1 MLLRSSST
9 PVLGSLLSPIQ
20 EGPSSNHETNATF
33 KHHLPPP
40 SPTTTIHHSHSY
52 NKLSCA
58 AFNIPTVSCHS
69 SPRSSPSA
77 ADHKGIRRAQSEGN
91 LAGLAHAS
99 CKDEEEHLYNANQPN
114 SNKRVLG
121 RYKCSVLKSIP
132 SFSSVDEDDE
142 ELLQNIRRGGGG
154 ETVTAAGGGEFRLN
168 NGMAG
173 TALSEEVKVMEALWN
188 VGFEEER
195 GTVGQEMYLA
205 KGLGVGGR
213 GGGRGGRGGG
223 TGGGGGGF
231 YPAGSGGDSQ
241 GVEEYYKKM
250 VEENPGNPLFLS
262 NYAQFLYQ
270 SKQDLPKA
278 EEYYS
283 RAILADPGDGEIL
296 SQYAK
301 LVWELHNDQDRAA
314 TYYERA
320 VHASPED
327 RYKSCIHVYPYSRI
341 QVILS
346 FLNS

>member
-1 MLLRSSST
+1 M
-9 PVLGSLLSPIQ
+9 
-20 EGPSSNHETNATF
+20 AT
-33 KHHLPPP
+33 
-40 SPTTTIHHSHSY
+40 
-52 NKLSCA
+52 
-58 AFNIPTVSCHS
+58 
-69 SPRSSPSA
+69 
-77 ADHKGIRRAQSEGN
+77 
-91 LAGLAHAS
+91 
-99 CKDEEEHLYNANQPN
+99 
-114 SNKRVLG
+114 
-121 RYKCSVLKSIP
+121 
-132 SFSSVDEDDE
+132 
-142 ELLQNIRRGGGG
+142 
-154 ETVTAAGGGEFRLN
+154 GGGEFRLN
-168 NGMAG
+168 NGMAT
-173 TALSEEVKVMEALWN
+173 TALGEELKVMETLWN

-205 KGLGVGGR
+205 KGLGIGGS

-223 TGGGGGGF
+223 RGRGGEF
-231 YPAGSGGDSQ
+231 YSAGYGGDSQ

-314 TYYERA
+314 TYHERA

-327 RYKSCIHVYPYSRI
+327 SHVHASYAG
-341 QVILS
+341 
-346 FLNS
+346 FLWETEEDNDECDAPSELDPDTPQIRHAAVASATATA

>member
-1 MLLRSSST
+1 M
-9 PVLGSLLSPIQ
+9 
-20 EGPSSNHETNATF
+20 
-33 KHHLPPP
+33 
-40 SPTTTIHHSHSY
+40 
-52 NKLSCA
+52 
-58 AFNIPTVSCHS
+58 AFNIPTVSCNS
-69 SPRSSPSA
+69 SPRSSPCI

-91 LAGLAHAS
+91 LEALARAS
-99 CKDEEEHLYNANQPN
+99 CKDEEEHFYNANQPS
-114 SNKRVLG
+114 SNKKVSG
-121 RYKCSVLKSIP
+121 RNKCSMLESIP
-132 SFSSVDEDDE
+132 SFSNSDEDDE
-142 ELLQNIRRGGGG
+142 ELLQRNIRGGGG
-154 ETVTAAGGGEFRLN
+154 ERGMAMEGGEFRLN
-168 NGMAG
+168 NGMASRG
-173 TALSEEVKVMEALWN
+173 LSEEIKVMETLWN
-188 VGFEEER
+188 VGFEGER

-205 KGLGVGGR
+205 TGLGIGGR
-213 GGGRGGRGGG
+213 GGGRSGR
-223 TGGGGGGF
+223 GGGGGGGRGGEF
-231 YPAGSGGDSQ
+231 YSAGSGGDSQ

-327 RYKSCIHVYPYSRI
+327 SHVHASYAG
-341 QVILS
+341 
-346 FLNS
+346 FLWEAEEDNDEWDAPSELDSINPQIRHAAVASANA